1 MMNIS
6 AIRSKNL
13 YNDEK
18 FHGKLKTH
26 VKHENELTKTEKSE
40 FDKYMDKNSNIE
52 IKIMTKLQFRKPRLD
67 EII

>member
-26 VKHENELTKTEKSE
+26 IKHKELTKTEKSE

-52 IKIMTKLQFRKPRLD
+52 IKIMTKLQFRKPHLD